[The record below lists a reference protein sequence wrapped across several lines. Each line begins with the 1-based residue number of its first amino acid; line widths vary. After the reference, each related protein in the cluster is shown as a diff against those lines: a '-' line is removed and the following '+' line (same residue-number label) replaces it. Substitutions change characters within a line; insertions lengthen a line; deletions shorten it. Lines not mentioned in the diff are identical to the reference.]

1 MMNSP
6 EVLDSLKFTGLPKVR
21 KWWDALS
28 SEHQELREGIVHK
41 VYLLLAAEIDKIKI
55 YMS

>member
-1 MMNSP
+1 MNSP